1 MFQTY
6 ITFNPDNV
14 TQLVSN
20 SDTQAV
26 FYGWVSYLDICLLII
41 ILIFTALQFLS

>member
-1 MFQTY
+1 VLFQTY

-20 SDTQAV
+20 SETQAI
-26 FYGWVSYLDICLLII
+26 FYGWVSSLLVVQ
-41 ILIFTALQFLS
+41 LY